1 MRGKAFECIRK
12 PKAKSCL
19 IKKGPLGGLQGRTE
33 EIHSVSPREKR
44 VQAVNYLKTI
54 KTPLKAGIISTATQS
69 ESIACFYEDYVD
81 DSTCCGQSKIL
92 KASKSK
98 LSSLGMKISVN
109 VMDDIDKNKQG
120 EEVKDP
126 FNDDK
131 EKKYKISDKSIT
143 DIINPI
149 KVEYSVDRKVK
160 KNSPR
165 YKTLS
170 FLVENKGNVAGSRFE
185 LFLRSKFSSQSN
197 AWKNYFD
204 NSFSGRNRERNRDK
218 LPCLTERTLKSEP

>member
-54 KTPLKAGIISTATQS
+54 KSPLKAGLMSTATQS
-69 ESIACFYEDYVD
+69 ESIACFYEDHAD
-81 DSTCCGQSKIL
+81 DSTCYGKSKIL

-98 LSSLGMKISVN
+98 LSSLDMRISVN
-109 VMDDIDKNKQG
+109 VMDDIDKNIQG
-120 EEVKDP
+120 GEIKDP
-126 FNDDK
+126 IKDDIEK
-131 EKKYKISDKSIT
+131 EYKVSDKSIT

-149 KVEYSVDRKVK
+149 KIEYSDKKVK
-160 KNSPR
+160 KKSPG
-165 YKTLS
+165 YKNLS
-170 FLVENKGNVAGSRFE
+170 FLVGNKGNAGGSRFE

-204 NSFSGRNRERNRDK
+204 NSFSGRNRERNREK